1 MHLNWKKGYNNIVC
15 SGTRVTPNEKKIPM
29 NYCVDDWI
37 GTGCAEI

>member
-15 SGTRVTPNEKKIPM
+15 SGTRDPNEFFFPM